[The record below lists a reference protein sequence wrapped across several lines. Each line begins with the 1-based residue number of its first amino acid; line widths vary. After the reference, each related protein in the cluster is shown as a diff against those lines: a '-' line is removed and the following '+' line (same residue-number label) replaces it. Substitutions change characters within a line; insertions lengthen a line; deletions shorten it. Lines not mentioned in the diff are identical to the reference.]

1 MLLVDAPGRR
11 RRRRRWA
18 TPLILLLCVGA
29 FLGLATVDAATREA
43 LIVRWGAL
51 SAEAGDW
58 HVLLQPDRAA
68 GLITTL
74 GLHGNG
80 THLAGNML
88 FLLVFGLPAERA
100 LGPWRLLLLFVL
112 GGAVSNFVAALS
124 LDRPDRVIIGA
135 SGAVST
141 LIGAYLALFPNARL
155 GVVLPLGLWLQFV
168 RMPAVVLIT
177 LWVVMQLLFTFA
189 GPSFGAVAWWAHLSG
204 FAFGFLAALLLREG
218 LARRSRLHG

>member
-58 HVLLQPDRAA
+58 HALLQPDRAA

-80 THLAGNML
+80 THLVGNML

-100 LGPWRLLLLFVL
+100 LGPWRLLLLFML